1 MPQQHPDGQLIT
13 GITPPFGAP
22 LSARFSTRAGHSS
35 PSNIPTYISLH
46 PAPATQNKA
55 LSNIL
60 DSTQTDPT
68 TPSPADREGHNLPI
82 EHQQHDYLYDA
93 QGSPISLTH
102 GTAAPSDLASSLP
115 AANLGES
122 FAFAGSDTPARDQ
135 QETVHTDQAVNR
147 QAAFRTPAPAP
158 APPSPHLT
166 AASPSPWGVMATPEI
181 QRLGATF
188 EHRSQLQPQQ
198 PAARPVQAPDT
209 LQQQQLR
216 EPNHVQEQ
224 QAKPHSPLL
233 RQARQVQAPSGADL
247 GLLSSPARRALL
259 KVGLAA
265 DSSSSSSSTLAQDGR
280 LDDANAGWRPAGHLD
295 QELVLK
301 YRRAKK
307 LLQAQLWDSES
318 LKQALHLESRR
329 SAVLDAQVALLREG
343 AAGHTE
349 TATLLASTQVS
360 MFPGRVSDVS
370 LGVGARFGGVAA
382 RDAPRRGK
390 HALNTVSWVTLH
402 PQAEKILAVLQL
414 QESRSTGEA
423 MQTQILVLQAQAKS
437 SGEQQQRFLQ
447 ELSDERQ
454 SRHRSEQQARLR
466 DEQGRSG
473 PEAAATSQLGLDQLR
488 QELAQ
493 ALAAA
498 SAALADNVSMSAQH
512 EQESQA
518 LQTQLASAG
527 LERSR
532 LVDDSRALSTALS
545 MLRGQ
550 NAEHV
555 EAAQRAGVDAQLQ
568 HEAQVQQLQEQG
580 ARLQEERSSLQRGR
594 GVTAHLHARQE
605 SGTAQRQP
613 QGDAAPLSPTRSTPT
628 HLSAQQQ
635 QQQQQRLSDTLA
647 QHKADIV
654 TDLIAR
660 LDTAEAQMAGVLE
673 QRGHTSNQH
682 GAATGSSS
690 ELDQARARLDTADAL
705 VTDLQAQLVSAGA
718 AHHLATGLL
727 HARLDAGDAHAAEQQ
742 IQRTAAAATH
752 TSAAALLQAQLDAA
766 NALVTHQQDQHV
778 LAAAE
783 HTSATAL
790 SQARLDALDVEL
802 SAVQG
807 QQRDA
812 QEQNFAQ
819 VSGLRAGLRSAEER
833 LSEVLQQRKLSE
845 AAIVSLCAQNQSQ
858 LDIATVELQAMQ
870 QQQVHALALG
880 TAATREVQGK
890 LAGALHEV
898 EALRRQAATR
908 LSDGESSAAESRR
921 RHAADAAGHAAERRK
936 LLEALT
942 HGGAEKAE
950 LLSELGACRAEHMTA
965 LQHMTNALSDS
976 HAAQEETQEAL
987 DLSSAQHAT
996 DVSKLNELLAER
1008 HSAIVD
1014 LQLRLDQGVSQHA
1027 AAQQQLGAA
1036 LAASDSA
1043 LLGLRASLDATGAQ
1057 QAAGLSEL
1065 GESLAVSQQ
1074 EVRGSCAKL
1083 LVLQQELIDREEV
1096 IAAAGA
1102 ADDAQRQLILG
1113 LEERLAESAVTVA
1126 SLELQLALLMA
1137 EPQGNAPHPPNH
1149 STDPNNTE
1157 AVLADLA
1164 PPLKQD
1170 PAEHTPDT
1178 TLPSPTHTP
1187 DTTLPS
1193 PTHTPPTAS
1202 ATSPQRPPSPQ
1213 QASPPEPHHSGTPP
1227 NSPRASSTPSPPPP
1241 VPASGPPAT
1250 HAQHPPGGASP
1261 VPAAADAQQPEQL
1274 TSYQRFD
1281 RLAGLAVLEQQRLA
1295 SSSPFTQTDPTRVRD
1310 SDAEHSVRPS
1320 HAGAAQP
1327 ACPAPADN
1335 SGGSEAEAPDRTGD
1349 GASSSSSS
1357 SSSSRSRSG
1366 HGSEAADAGLSG
1378 AVERGAAA
1386 ALDAGGQP
1394 GSDSEVMSGSAE
1406 GQQEELLLL
1415 MGRLLQ
1421 QAQSAGGRATSG
1433 ASVLP
1438 AGQDAMRRCHT
1449 NTHNPLLALRN
1460 AVNLA
1465 LLLQQQQ
1472 GDAPT
1477 PRTPPANRLHGQ
1489 RGLDEDTPYSW
1500 GAAGGSEP
1508 GYGSSST
1515 GRPGVS
1521 PTAAPAF
1528 TPLPGTLS
1536 TRPQDADGVT
1546 SAPAHHSATRDG
1558 PSHGPAAAAP
1568 AHQPTSEVP
1577 VPPDS
1582 APPSTHHQ
1590 PPPTSLAQLPPYKS
1604 SWNQDH
1610 SGSSGSGSGS
1620 GSEDAHSDGSFA
1632 FSSPEPQQ
1640 SSSQAAAASPP
1651 QPCSP
1656 VAGLRPPVRLVYD
1669 SSSDEEAGNPAN
1681 SSSSHVLVSANTSPS
1696 HNHQRRASIQSLAAV
1711 WEGEEAEA
1719 SGGHDIIPAVSL
1731 QLLMSQA
1738 HDRPAR
1744 SGRDAAAQEVLWDAH
1759 GQGAQR
1765 RCAISPRHESVQPHV
1780 AGVSE
1785 WAQPELSVPGVST
1798 ASTHS
1803 AAWTGPELLQSSPA
1817 NPPTLSSQSSSEAR
1831 ESHASSSPAFPQ
1843 SATHQRGISAARS
1856 SRGTAGVG
1864 RGSRA
1869 NVSDQHACHGIL
1881 RPDSPSRSP
1890 PAAAHM
1896 VPQRA
1901 SDVPAHT
1908 GAVMRGVAL
1917 LSLEGL
1923 LHTQPVLAS
1932 GLSTVTWSALSI
1944 SAGRDAGPAGAPS
1957 NTAFPRSDLPGLD
1970 PRQATKA
1977 LPPPHE
1983 LPQQQQ
1989 QQQQQHGR
1997 MHSVSVSAGV
2007 GSPQNVQLHQSTA
2020 EGPEPGSEDVPSDGV
2035 AGLVA
2040 DIGRQCLRLAQVE
2053 GLLGRLQQLEGS
2065 TRVQA
2070 LPGPHAGPSQQ
2081 RQQRQQRQQQ
2091 LQQQPRNPPPKVDPS
2106 TNHAVAPPRSTGLAW
2121 SIPPSAPHYVQ
2132 GSARGGLAGADRRWW
2147 EFVHSVEGL
2156 DVLSQMGASAAGVLG
2171 HVTALQ
2177 AKLASDR
2184 QRGPAYTAHPQ
2195 TSPTLS
2201 STPAAHAPLTNVS
2214 PPSPSRLPHTR
2225 TTSTDT
2231 GPRPNRPSLTER
2243 QRLDQ
2248 SHESQLHTFH
2258 AQLCGIQA
2266 SVSEALT
2273 MMHRLREEAAPT
2285 APQSGG
2291 IQTAADQNRGRGMSR
2306 SSDDLNSPSSAAVGR
2321 NLAAVGEGV
2330 GRPRSI
2336 SPAHWRE
2343 WLTAPASSRPASA
2356 PRRPHAAAAAATA
2369 APANVNPATAAAAPS
2384 AGAAASDAATATA
2397 AATDASIHPAHHS
2410 STHTVADAGPRL
2422 NVTQRPLSVGPPV
2435 MTAPTGPAVFT
2446 AEQQALL
2453 RRLASPAR
2461 PPLHAAGLTHQP
2473 ADLSSLSHNDRL
2485 SHPAGAHTSVVLK
2498 PSVIQAAQHNH
2509 HNKLLPA
2516 SGVMGDG
2523 GPVRVQQRGMVRG
2536 RKGKADS
2543 SVQAASEQL
2552 RARAAD
2558 LLERACEQTSMQSA
2572 LDATCKALRL
2582 EGGAEELQDLLA
2594 CTILSEVVY
2603 KKMEMNEAELADKM
2617 SEYVAL
2623 LPPGWLQLESVQVS
2637 LNGIPQHYIIAAG
2650 GNSLYVAF
2658 MGTKQPRDL
2667 ITDANVVH
2675 EPVWAESVALAADK
2689 QSIPAA
2695 HRGFLSRARAIQVE
2709 QLYEL
2714 AQSTGR
2720 RLVLCGHSLGGAVA
2734 KLCTLRML
2742 RELPSWPAPT
2752 LGCVCFATPAVGNS
2766 ALAELVESAGWA
2778 SHFKTYYLPE
2788 DQLMQLLT
2796 RTAIRSPPTAAAS
2809 ETAVVSA
2816 LEHSGEQPGSGAAA
2830 VAGSGAELT
2839 AAEEVLVSSVEG
2851 AMEEILERHMA
2862 GEAGSSP
2869 ANFRLVAELASS
2881 KTSERAQAAQAAS
2894 SSSASRTAA
2903 GTSRPPTDLPATPPA
2918 HTARASSPNPG
2929 LMLAMQRKRAVRA
2942 LRSLAASAHLPWP
2955 SPPVSRFHSFGQQWF
2970 VTPHGIMSP
2979 EEHAAHAQE
2988 KRQLQPSPAPENT
3001 PATSLTAYGIK
3012 GPFGHHRMLAYRLRC
3027 LELVRRQLPPDM
3039 QPAEPPPSVSTM
3051 ITTSSS
3057 SSSSSS
3063 SSCSGSASTPSS
3075 PPLPPLQRPH
3085 SAAVTAPRVALAQDL
3100 HPRIAIS
3107 RAVARLPLQLPTPHR
3122 PVSELHPCGSS
3133 FDGSSVLGSSYVG
3146 SGSSGSTFQGSGSTF
3161 HGSATFAPSL
3171 GGSESVSSGWAG
3183 SGPMGL
3189 SPTGSV
3195 LHMHYREAT
3204 KGVEAL
3210 EEVEEGHA
3218 APPAIATTDRAA
3230 VAAACSGAAHR
3241 SLRLSP
3247 PVQPQGSH
3255 QEMSSFDGSSSTA
3268 PASSPHTPGSSGAA
3282 VSATQPLEHHHQ
3294 SNGLASANATHPV
3307 TPTSSPAVAPGAS
3320 ARPDKGRHPYAAS
3333 ASPHLPLR
3341 RSRSSSGLLSTPR
3354 LDSKTHGSH
3363 QQFHTPQLYPHT
3375 SHGVPHHG
3383 AAASS
3388 MAGSPVV
3395 GWGED
3400 PNITLVVQVQ
3410 GSHLQYT
3417 RHVSARIAGG
3427 PELQTTVLRI
3437 FYAQPGAEGGGGQ
3450 GAGGPQGQ
3458 LHPLSL
3464 LQSGLQQVAVGLG
3477 RFFTRRG
3484 EEPPLPLTHS
3494 SPLHP
3499 TSSPETMT
3507 PISHSDDHS
3516 SSSSSRTSPLIDTLT
3531 TTAPWDSIPMPNSTP
3546 AATSTA
3552 IPSRTGSSSSAQ
3564 GTSHMLVEVTLP
3576 RAHLAAAR
3584 AAPDSS
3590 LYLHLR
3596 SDFHETVAAVS
3607 LAPHRAAIIGT
3618 SPYAASLVHAALM
3631 ATLPEEREEEEES
3644 AEPATVPWWW
3654 PQPVKWANSI
3664 NPWGAGSA
3672 TPPPQP
3678 HPAEATRPLIAAVP
3692 PQTSQSA
3699 QAITPLPNHA
3709 ATLTHSI
3716 ATPPPSAF
3724 HSAQQAVASH
3734 AAVSDGRLST
3744 VVPSVAQPPLSAA
3757 QSAIPQSTPA
3767 QPHARTFS
3775 SALSNVRPMRGLL
3788 AVAVT
3793 LGQMPGSLMQGRQAP
3808 SQQQQQQQTPKP
3820 ASPVPENDAPD
3831 SSPSTSIPISFR
3843 RPIVLTSCVAEAQEP
3858 RPMRRSSS
3866 SGGRRGSSLNL
3877 LDHHGTDNTSNSH
3890 ARQPH
3895 DGTNGSAP
3903 TRQSVQGSSSGVGRS
3918 SSAGGRNFRPMP
3930 ALRLQLVRLQRWVP
3944 LQQVPWGSLLDAIA
3958 NPSDFEALVQTHS
3971 TPRRRSPSASSNFP
3985 DCVAPHITP
3994 EQPCSVGDVQHLGLS
4009 SVPEAPVGTSSS
4021 EGAVAATTLQTK
4033 AGVPQQHQE
4042 SVLASHTQARY
4053 DRDQAALPH
4062 SSALHPSTGVHDPVT
4077 MVQPSSLSDVDEAT
4091 DPAPSLDDPAT
4102 RTPASPA
4109 ITHALPFFAALDTSI
4124 LLESAAQHA
4133 QRGSVDPRQL
4143 ATSPAAAAAAAAAA
4157 ARAATVAHSPFGR
4170 TLDAVEQDMPAMT
4183 VRANAWASGDLDA
4196 LRKLP
4201 DSDRRGTCVSAITDA
4216 DFARKLGL
4224 SDVPARME
4232 ANWLVLARASLAKN
4246 AQTFALLPIKELL
4259 SPTGYL
4265 SRLKA
4270 EGYRVAAPDDDSYDD
4285 DPAASGT
4292 AAQPATAVPGVAT
4305 H

>member
-1 MPQQHPDGQLIT
+1 
-13 GITPPFGAP
+13 
-22 LSARFSTRAGHSS
+22 
-35 PSNIPTYISLH
+35 
-46 PAPATQNKA
+46 
-55 LSNIL
+55 
-60 DSTQTDPT
+60 
-68 TPSPADREGHNLPI
+68 
-82 EHQQHDYLYDA
+82 
-93 QGSPISLTH
+93 
-102 GTAAPSDLASSLP
+102 
-115 AANLGES
+115 
-122 FAFAGSDTPARDQ
+122 
-135 QETVHTDQAVNR
+135 
-147 QAAFRTPAPAP
+147 
-158 APPSPHLT
+158 
-166 AASPSPWGVMATPEI
+166 MATPEV
-181 QRLGATF
+181 QQLSKSV
-188 EHRSQLQPQQ
+188 EHRSQQQRQQQRQQQLQQ
-198 PAARPVQAPDT
+198 PAAHLTQAEDILQQ
-209 LQQQQLR
+209 LQQQK
-216 EPNHVQEQ
+216 PVQEQ
-224 QAKPHSPLL
+224 QASPHSPLL
-233 RQARQVQAPSGADL
+233 RQARQVQASSGADL

-265 DSSSSSSSTLAQDGR
+265 DSSSSTTLAQDGR

-318 LKQALHLESRR
+318 LKQALYLESRW

-349 TATLLASTQVS
+349 TALLLAST
-360 MFPGRVSDVS
+360 
-370 LGVGARFGGVAA
+370 
-382 RDAPRRGK
+382 
-390 HALNTVSWVTLH
+390 
-402 PQAEKILAVLQL
+402 QAEKILAVLQL

-423 MQTQILVLQAQAKS
+423 MKTQILVLQ
-437 SGEQQQRFLQ
+437 
-447 ELSDERQ
+447 
-454 SRHRSEQQARLR
+454 
-466 DEQGRSG
+466 
-473 PEAAATSQLGLDQLR
+473 AAATSQLGLDQLR

-527 LERSR
+527 LERH
-532 LVDDSRALSTALS
+532 LVDNSRALSTALS

-555 EAAQRAGVDAQLQ
+555 GATQEAAVDAQLQ

-580 ARLQEERSSLQRGR
+580 ARLQEERSSLQRGGCHCTPAR
-594 GVTAHLHARQE
+594 TARVWD
-605 SGTAQRQP
+605 S
-613 QGDAAPLSPTRSTPT
+613 AASAT
-628 HLSAQQQ
+628 AQQQ

-1113 LEERLAESAVTVA
+1113 LEERLAER
-1126 SLELQLALLMA
+1126 QC
-1137 EPQGNAPHPPNH
+1137 PHPPNH

-1178 TLPSPTHTP
+1178 TLPIRNLTP
-1187 DTTLPS
+1187 
-1193 PTHTPPTAS
+1193 A
-1202 ATSPQRPPSPQ
+1202 APSPQ

-1227 NSPRASSTPSPPPP
+1227 SERPPQSASQPPPQSPHPVTTDSPRASSTPSPPPP

-1438 AGQDAMRRCHT
+1438 AGQDAMQRCHNT
-1449 NTHNPLLALRN
+1449 THNPLLALRN

-1508 GYGSSST
+1508 AYGSNSP

-1521 PTAAPAF
+1521 PMTTPAF
-1528 TPLPGTLS
+1528 TPVPGILS
-1536 TRPQDADGVT
+1536 T
-1546 SAPAHHSATRDG
+1546 H
-1558 PSHGPAAAAP
+1558 
-1568 AHQPTSEVP
+1568 
-1577 VPPDS
+1577 S

-1765 RCAISPRHESVQPHV
+1765 
-1780 AGVSE
+1780 
-1785 WAQPELSVPGVST
+1785 
-1798 ASTHS
+1798 
-1803 AAWTGPELLQSSPA
+1803 
-1817 NPPTLSSQSSSEAR
+1817 SQSSSEAR

-2273 MMHRLREEAAPT
+2273 MMHRL
-2285 APQSGG
+2285 
-2291 IQTAADQNRGRGMSR
+2291 
-2306 SSDDLNSPSSAAVGR
+2306 
-2321 NLAAVGEGV
+2321 
-2330 GRPRSI
+2330 
-2336 SPAHWRE
+2336 H
-2343 WLTAPASSRPASA
+2343 
-2356 PRRPHAAAAAATA
+2356 
-2369 APANVNPATAAAAPS
+2369 
-2384 AGAAASDAATATA
+2384 AATATA

-2582 EGGAEELQDLLA
+2582 EGDLLA

-2675 EPVWAESVALAADK
+2675 EPVWAES
-2689 QSIPAA
+2689 SIPAA

-2809 ETAVVSA
+2809 ETVGAAAAAAGAPPGGTTALGKAVVSA

-2862 GEAGSSP
+2862 G
-2869 ANFRLVAELASS
+2869 
-2881 KTSERAQAAQAAS
+2881 AQAAQAAS

-3189 SPTGSV
+3189 SPTGSGSGGGSLQRRRSQEPTPWV
-3195 LHMHYREAT
+3195 DGDSNASGSRTPAT
-3204 KGVEAL
+3204 LNG
-3210 EEVEEGHA
+3210 EERQQQQQHSDWDPSPWHTV
-3218 APPAIATTDRAA
+3218 
-3230 VAAACSGAAHR
+3230 
-3241 SLRLSP
+3241 SP

-3341 RSRSSSGLLSTPR
+3341 RSRSS
-3354 LDSKTHGSH
+3354 
-3363 QQFHTPQLYPHT
+3363 
-3375 SHGVPHHG
+3375 
-3383 AAASS
+3383 AA
-3388 MAGSPVV
+3388 
-3395 GWGED
+3395 
-3400 PNITLVVQVQ
+3400 
-3410 GSHLQYT
+3410 
-3417 RHVSARIAGG
+3417 
-3427 PELQTTVLRI
+3427 
-3437 FYAQPGAEGGGGQ
+3437 
-3450 GAGGPQGQ
+3450 
-3458 LHPLSL
+3458 
-3464 LQSGLQQVAVGLG
+3464 
-3477 RFFTRRG
+3477 
-3484 EEPPLPLTHS
+3484 
-3494 SPLHP
+3494 
-3499 TSSPETMT
+3499 
-3507 PISHSDDHS
+3507 
-3516 SSSSSRTSPLIDTLT
+3516 
-3531 TTAPWDSIPMPNSTP
+3531 
-3546 AATSTA
+3546 
-3552 IPSRTGSSSSAQ
+3552 
-3564 GTSHMLVEVTLP
+3564 
-3576 RAHLAAAR
+3576 
-3584 AAPDSS
+3584 
-3590 LYLHLR
+3590 
-3596 SDFHETVAAVS
+3596 
-3607 LAPHRAAIIGT
+3607 
-3618 SPYAASLVHAALM
+3618 
-3631 ATLPEEREEEEES
+3631 
-3644 AEPATVPWWW
+3644 
-3654 PQPVKWANSI
+3654 
-3664 NPWGAGSA
+3664 
-3672 TPPPQP
+3672 
-3678 HPAEATRPLIAAVP
+3678 
-3692 PQTSQSA
+3692 
-3699 QAITPLPNHA
+3699 
-3709 ATLTHSI
+3709 
-3716 ATPPPSAF
+3716 
-3724 HSAQQAVASH
+3724 
-3734 AAVSDGRLST
+3734 
-3744 VVPSVAQPPLSAA
+3744 
-3757 QSAIPQSTPA
+3757 
-3767 QPHARTFS
+3767 
-3775 SALSNVRPMRGLL
+3775 
-3788 AVAVT
+3788 
-3793 LGQMPGSLMQGRQAP
+3793 
-3808 SQQQQQQQTPKP
+3808 
-3820 ASPVPENDAPD
+3820 
-3831 SSPSTSIPISFR
+3831 
-3843 RPIVLTSCVAEAQEP
+3843 C
-3858 RPMRRSSS
+3858 
-3866 SGGRRGSSLNL
+3866 
-3877 LDHHGTDNTSNSH
+3877 
-3890 ARQPH
+3890 
-3895 DGTNGSAP
+3895 
-3903 TRQSVQGSSSGVGRS
+3903 
-3918 SSAGGRNFRPMP
+3918 
-3930 ALRLQLVRLQRWVP
+3930 
-3944 LQQVPWGSLLDAIA
+3944 
-3958 NPSDFEALVQTHS
+3958 
-3971 TPRRRSPSASSNFP
+3971 
-3985 DCVAPHITP
+3985 
-3994 EQPCSVGDVQHLGLS
+3994 
-4009 SVPEAPVGTSSS
+4009 
-4021 EGAVAATTLQTK
+4021 
-4033 AGVPQQHQE
+4033 
-4042 SVLASHTQARY
+4042 
-4053 DRDQAALPH
+4053 
-4062 SSALHPSTGVHDPVT
+4062 
-4077 MVQPSSLSDVDEAT
+4077 
-4091 DPAPSLDDPAT
+4091 
-4102 RTPASPA
+4102 
-4109 ITHALPFFAALDTSI
+4109 
-4124 LLESAAQHA
+4124 
-4133 QRGSVDPRQL
+4133 
-4143 ATSPAAAAAAAAAA
+4143 
-4157 ARAATVAHSPFGR
+4157 
-4170 TLDAVEQDMPAMT
+4170 
-4183 VRANAWASGDLDA
+4183 
-4196 LRKLP
+4196 
-4201 DSDRRGTCVSAITDA
+4201 
-4216 DFARKLGL
+4216 
-4224 SDVPARME
+4224 
-4232 ANWLVLARASLAKN
+4232 
-4246 AQTFALLPIKELL
+4246 
-4259 SPTGYL
+4259 
-4265 SRLKA
+4265 
-4270 EGYRVAAPDDDSYDD
+4270 
-4285 DPAASGT
+4285 
-4292 AAQPATAVPGVAT
+4292 
-4305 H
+4305 